1 MIITIFTDGSSRG
14 NPGPSGYGAILQYGN
29 HRKEISGAFRLS
41 TNQRAELTAV
51 IEAIKA
57 LKVKNVVLNIFSDSS
72 YVVNSISKGWL
83 FNWVKKDFKNK
94 KNKDLWL
101 EYLEVSKDFTVNMI
115 WVKGHA
121 SNPGNNRCD
130 ELATAA
136 SSDNNKHNWLID
148 KCYES

>member
-1 MIITIFTDGSSRG
+1 MIITIFTDGSCRG
-14 NPGPSGYGAILQYGN
+14 NPGVGGWGVILEYNGHIKELSGSFRYTTNNRMEL
-29 HRKEISGAFRLS
+29 IS
-41 TNQRAELTAV
+41 V
-51 IEAIKA
+51 INSIKA
-57 LKVKNVVLNIFSDSS
+57 LKVKNVVLNIYSDSS
-72 YVVNSISKGWL
+72 YVVNAISKGWL
-83 FNWVKKDFKNK
+83 LNWVKKDFKGM

-101 EYLEVSKDFTVNMI
+101 EYLDISKDFTINMI